1 MQETQEMRVQSLG
14 REDPLERTG
23 SGNHSGVL
31 AEKSHGQ
38 RSLVGYSLWNCSM
51 GHDWAHTQEL
61 GLFTTVCSIE
71 RARRDIL
78 KCTHVSNV
86 VSFKHTQK
94 QRGWHDD
101 CLSPRLNKYWDFI
114 TLVSSILYI
123 LKFLLLYVIKQILA
137 ITPFYLTYFWMHF
150 LQIWTFFLANHDII
164 NVLD

>member
-14 REDPLERTG
+14 REDPLEQEVATTP
-23 SGNHSGVL
+23 VFL
-31 AEKSHGQ
+31 PEKSHGQ
-38 RSLVGYSLWNCSM
+38 RSLVGYSPWNCRV

-71 RARRDIL
+71 RTRKDIL
-78 KCTHVSNV
+78 KCSHVLNV
-86 VSFKHTQK
+86 VSFKYTQK

-101 CLSPRLNKYWDFI
+101 CLSPRLNKYWDFL

-137 ITPFYLTYFWMHF
+137 ITPFYLISECISYKYEHF
-150 LQIWTFFLANHDII
+150 S
-164 NVLD
+164 

>member
-14 REDPLERTG
+14 REDPLEQEVATTP
-23 SGNHSGVL
+23 VFL
-31 AEKSHGQ
+31 PEKSHGQ
-38 RSLVGYSLWNCSM
+38 RSLVGYSPWNCRV

-71 RARRDIL
+71 RTRKDIL
-78 KCTHVSNV
+78 KCSHVLNV

-137 ITPFYLTYFWMHF
+137 ITPFYLISECISYKYEHF
-150 LQIWTFFLANHDII
+150 S
-164 NVLD
+164 